1 MWNFTVRGLAIPD
14 LTRIEYLFH
23 EKETAE
29 EQQKDKITAWDTF
42 IGKSCM

>member
-14 LTRIEYLFH
+14 LTTIEYLFH

-29 EQQKDKITAWDTF
+29 EQQKDKVTAWDTF